1 MGKDERIQKI
11 IESWRGPQRLQEDTW
26 QNVTLVLDYYGFTY
40 ERKKEWVCNHEKFSK
55 LAENPRSKD
64 LLKSVGLGSMGDFAV
79 AIKISES
86 SCRILILI
94 DNFKFSGTLLSSQ
107 FITIADSTNSA
118 VAGCLIN
125 TITATVGVKKFGR

>member
-55 LAENPRSKD
+55 LAQNPRSKD
-64 LLKSVGLGSMGDFAV
+64 LLKSVGLGPKGDFAV
-79 AIKISES
+79 AITHSENRKS
-86 SCRILILI
+86 GIVIQRYLKNILKAI
-94 DNFKFSGTLLSSQ
+94 DFLKFLEGKE
-107 FITIADSTNSA
+107 
-118 VAGCLIN
+118 
-125 TITATVGVKKFGR
+125 KKS